1 MKYTDEDRA
10 IALAGL
16 FQACHRVQQVAR
28 KGLSD
33 PAALNAN
40 LHSLFQIDTE
50 RVVDAFG
57 GLPEIAPG
65 LRLAYR
71 QLNGSEPRD
80 NELTRYLL
88 SLIQLERKLGR
99 HPQRLQHISQGIRTT
114 GERLTHFPQTHGNIL
129 AALADIYAENLSS
142 LPPRIMVS
150 GDPVYLQNPDHVNRI
165 RALLLSGIRA
175 AMLWRQIGGR
185 RRQLLFSRRRVV
197 EALQRLLDRLD

>member
-1 MKYTDEDRA
+1 MKYTDEEQA

-16 FQACHRVQQVAR
+16 FQACHLVQQVAR
-28 KGLSD
+28 KGLTE
-33 PAALNAN
+33 PGALNAS

-57 GLPEIAPG
+57 GLAQIAPG
-65 LRLAYR
+65 LRLAFR
-71 QLNGSEPRD
+71 QLSGAEPRD

-88 SLIQLERKLGR
+88 SVVQLERKLSH
-99 HPQRLQHISQGIRTT
+99 HPERLQRISRGMRTT
-114 GERLTHFPQTHGNIL
+114 GERLTHFPQTHSNIL
-129 AALADIYAENLSS
+129 AALADIYAENLST
-142 LPPRIMVS
+142 LQPRIMIS

-165 RALLLSGIRA
+165 RALLLSAIRA

-197 EALQRLLDRLD
+197 NALKRLLDRLG